1 MPLIPA
7 LKKQRNEGQE
17 FKVRELTSP
26 PSPTKTTTPK
36 TKEFIVKYKLMPPI

>member
-17 FKVRELTSP
+17 FKVREPTSP
-26 PSPTKTTTPK
+26 PPTKPTPPK